1 MQTLRPPI
9 KVINGHRSGHIR
21 PDAAPPPIVTV
32 HPGQAAAAATARE
45 RIEGATTAAYCNG
58 HAMGERTGYI
68 AGWRIGLG
76 YGLSY
81 GTLLG
86 GMAGAAVVELI
97 RWAA

>member
-1 MQTLRPPI
+1 MQTLRPPL

-45 RIEGATTAAYCNG
+45 RIEGATTAADANG
-58 HAMGERTGYI
+58 HAFGERSGYT

-81 GTLLG
+81 GALLG
-86 GMAGAAVVELI
+86 GMAGAALVEII